1 MDVPGFMPLPPVS
14 PRPGG
19 VSIKR
24 EPPACQKAPA
34 ALRPSPAGA
43 RPPLSPAQWKVIEF
57 MQKEFREN
65 GQAPSV
71 RKLNKSGVVSTKEL
85 YELFPGG
92 PAKKAAKIAGL
103 KKPEG
108 CV

>member
-1 MDVPGFMPLPPVS
+1 MP
-14 PRPGG
+14 
-19 VSIKR
+19 
-24 EPPACQKAPA
+24 QKHFGPA
-34 ALRPSPAGA
+34 AVDVDGEGFLTDFGQWTREIAAAIAKEEGIAELTPDH
-43 RPPLSPAQWKVIEF
+43 WKVIEF

-71 RKLNKSGVVSTKEL
+71 RKLNKSGVISTKEL
-85 YELFPGG
+85 YDIFPGG

>member
-1 MDVPGFMPLPPVS
+1 MPQKHFGPAVVDVDGEGFLTDF
-14 PRPGG
+14 GQWT
-19 VSIKR
+19 R
-24 EPPACQKAPA
+24 EIA
-34 ALRPSPAGA
+34 AAIAKEEGIAELTPDH
-43 RPPLSPAQWKVIEF
+43 WKVIEF

-71 RKLNKSGVVSTKEL
+71 RKLNKSGVISTKEL
-85 YELFPGG
+85 YDLFPGG
-92 PAKKAAKIAGL
+92 PAKKAAKISGL